1 MSLIAELERT
11 RDETVRHF
19 SLGEDEL
26 SLTYGPGKWSVRY
39 VLVHLTHSETTFIER
54 IQRTLSESRTVLWF
68 MHQDL
73 WASGLEYDK
82 MPLELAG
89 RLYEASR
96 NMIIYYAR
104 EYYES
109 RGQLEFIHSVTGL
122 RTLKEEFDK
131 VAAHNEN
138 HLTQI
143 RSALRAPV
151 PTR

>member
-1 MSLIAELERT
+1 MSLFAELERT
-11 RDETVRHF
+11 RDETVRYF
-19 SLGEDEL
+19 ALGAEEL

-54 IQRTLSESRTVLWF
+54 IQRTLSEPRPILWF
-68 MHQDL
+68 MHQDM

-89 RLYEASR
+89 RLYEATR
-96 NMIIYYAR
+96 NTIIYYAR

-109 RGQLEFIHSVTGL
+109 RGHLEFIHSTTGL
-122 RTLKEEFDK
+122 RTLKEEFEK

-138 HLTQI
+138 HLNQI

-151 PTR
+151 TSR

>member
-11 RDETVRHF
+11 RDETVRYF
-19 SLGEDEL
+19 NLGQGEL

-39 VLVHLTHSETTFIER
+39 VLLHLTHSETTFIER
-54 IQRTLSESRTVLWF
+54 IQRTLGESRPVLWY

-104 EYYES
+104 EYYDS
-109 RGQLEFIHSVTGL
+109 RGNLEFIHSVTGL

-131 VAAHNEN
+131 VAGHNEN
-138 HLTQI
+138 HLSQI
-143 RSALRAPV
+143 RTALRVTSAA
-151 PTR
+151 R

>member
-1 MSLIAELERT
+1 MSLITELERT
-11 RDETVRHF
+11 RDETVRYF
-19 SLGEDEL
+19 NLGADEL

-39 VLVHLTHSETTFIER
+39 VLLHLTHSETTFIER
-54 IQRTLSESRTVLWF
+54 IQRTLSESRPVLWF
-68 MHQDL
+68 MHQEL

-82 MPLELAG
+82 MPLDVAG

-109 RGQLEFIHSVTGL
+109 RGHVEFIHSVTGL

-131 VAAHNEN
+131 VALHNEN
-138 HLTQI
+138 HLNQI
-143 RSALRAPV
+143 RSALRAV
-151 PTR
+151 NALA